1 MTAQIFWLK
10 NRKPNDWRDKHDIEV
25 ENTNDETVKEMEAY
39 FAKLG
44 SNKRQ
49 ALDLLYNEPYRIG
62 QWVGFR
68 DLTEIHNEWLRS
80 FLYDD
85 DDQMLLAH
93 RGSYKTTT
101 LSLFLALAPIVLP
114 RKNVIFF
121 RMTDDDVIEVIRQ
134 AKKIMEAGCV
144 QELAKVVWGKKLV
157 LTTDTATAITT
168 GYYDVPKGAEQ
179 ILGGL

>member
-1 MTAQIFWLK
+1 MQ
-10 NRKPNDWRDKHDIEV
+10 N
-25 ENTNDETVKEMEAY
+25 
-39 FAKLG
+39 LG
-44 SNKRQ
+44 PTKRQ

-157 LTTDTATAITT
+157 LTTDTASAITT